1 MYGLIENYK
10 YYRQTNLKP
19 ENEVVFQ
26 IQQAFASLDRI
37 YIQNSQSGANANAT
51 EKTAGYNILSGLHNT
66 YHPPILPG
74 DIKVI
79 IDNENYFTNSPQT
92 IQELMQ
98 IITNEGNL
106 MNSLYSNSNKT
117 LRIGD
122 WQRFNNFLTIKLDDE
137 TSSSQ
142 SGSPSAGGNGIKV
155 NA

>member
-37 YIQNSQSGANANAT
+37 YIQNSQSGANANTT
-51 EKTAGYNILSGLHNT
+51 EKIAGYNILNGLHNT

-92 IQELMQ
+92 IQELM
-98 IITNEGNL
+98 
-106 MNSLYSNSNKT
+106 
-117 LRIGD
+117 
-122 WQRFNNFLTIKLDDE
+122 
-137 TSSSQ
+137 
-142 SGSPSAGGNGIKV
+142 
-155 NA
+155 